1 LTDNRFNPVGCL
13 EIPLLCILIYWLIPL
28 IMIFF
33 TSCSGNL
40 EIVSGELGSSVAAT
54 GEIDNTSLK
63 YRFKRFRGATTNRDL
78 FNAIYFQG
86 DTVCFSF
93 ELTRNVGRG
102 AVSVWFINPE
112 TGKRYMAERI
122 DIFEKRI
129 SGFSLLGTILEN
141 YYKEILEAAIPPD
154 AFCCRNIP
162 FDIEISIDTEEKQ
175 LRKNLSGSFRIVYE

>member
-1 LTDNRFNPVGCL
+1 MVYGL
-13 EIPLLCILIYWLIPL
+13 IPLLT
-28 IMIFF
+28 IFF
-33 TSCSGNL
+33 TDCSGDL
-40 EIVSGELGSSVAAT
+40 EIVSGEFGSSVAAN
-54 GEIDNTSLK
+54 GEIDNTSLE
-63 YRFKRFRGATTNRDL
+63 YRFKRFRRCATNRDL
-78 FNAIYFQG
+78 FNTIYFQG

-93 ELTRNVGRG
+93 ELTKSVARE

-112 TGKRYMAERI
+112 TGKRYRAERI

-141 YYKEILEAAIPPD
+141 YYKEILDAAIPTD

-162 FDIEISIDTEEKQ
+162 FDIEISINNGKNQ